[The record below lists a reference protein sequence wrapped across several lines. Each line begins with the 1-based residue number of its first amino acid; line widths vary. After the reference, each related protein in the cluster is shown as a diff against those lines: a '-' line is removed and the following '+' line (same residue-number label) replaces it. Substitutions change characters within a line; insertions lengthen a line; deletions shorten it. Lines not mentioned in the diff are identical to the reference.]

1 MAAPA
6 SREPR
11 IRVAALLVIDDR
23 VVLVRHRKDER
34 VYHLLPGGG
43 VDWGETLPEAL
54 RREVREET
62 GLEIDV
68 GPLLFVSDTLD
79 PSGSRHVVN
88 LTFRATRRGGEPTD
102 APGDT
107 RVEAVDLVDPAML
120 NTMDVRP
127 PIAAHLARALAEP
140 ERTGA
145 TYVGSLFRA
154 ES

>member
-11 IRVAALLVIDDR
+11 IRVAALLVIDGR
-23 VVLVRHRKDER
+23 VVLVRHRRGDR

-43 VDWGETLPEAL
+43 VDWGETLSEAL

-68 GPLLFVSDTLD
+68 GPLLFVNDTLD

-88 LTFRATRRGGEPTD
+88 LTFRATHLGGVPTD
-102 APGDT
+102 IPADT
-107 RVEAVDLVDPAML
+107 RV
-120 NTMDVRP
+120 
-127 PIAAHLARALAEP
+127 
-140 ERTGA
+140 
-145 TYVGSLFRA
+145 
-154 ES
+154 